1 MPVNKSPVF
10 MSKLVIA
17 GKKRV
22 RLPNLYFDR
31 QFMPSENKSVCQLL
45 VTQPTPFGGTSFV
58 CQVIIMISF
67 DRESIPSMFDQV
79 RHTFLQQYLHLGS
92 CVVQLNHTDMI
103 LLLPCHCVRVP
114 ETGMTEIFKPLT
126 RKHTV
131 SQFSINYKCGVS
143 IALSVFWS
151 WKC

>member
-1 MPVNKSPVF
+1 MPVEKSPVF

-22 RLPNLYFDR
+22 RLPNLYFDG

-45 VTQPTPFGGTSFV
+45 VTQPMPFGGTSFV
-58 CQVIIMISF
+58 RRVIIMISF

-92 CVVQLNHTDMI
+92 CVVH
-103 LLLPCHCVRVP
+103 
-114 ETGMTEIFKPLT
+114 KPHRYDTPASTSL
-126 RKHTV
+126 
-131 SQFSINYKCGVS
+131 C
-143 IALSVFWS
+143 WS
-151 WKC
+151 S